1 MFWTQTVMV
10 RVGLLLLHKDDM
22 NIVLLIAIVPCSVY
36 HDTPVRLCIIPALE
50 ITGYMRNIG

>member
-1 MFWTQTVMV
+1 MV

-36 HDTPVRLCIIPALE
+36 HDTPVRLCTIPALE